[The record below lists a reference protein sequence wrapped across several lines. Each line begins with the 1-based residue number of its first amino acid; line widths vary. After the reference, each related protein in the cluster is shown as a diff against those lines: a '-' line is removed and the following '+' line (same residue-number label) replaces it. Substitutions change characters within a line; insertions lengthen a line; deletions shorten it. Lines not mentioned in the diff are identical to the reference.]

1 MKKSLLV
8 IALIIIT
15 AGIINVFFGPE
26 PLNKADAAKQLPWK
40 IEITPEGNT
49 RVLDIEIGAT
59 TVQQVKELW
68 NVAPQI
74 ALFRSPDETFRLE
87 SFLGKVKIGPFQARI
102 IFNLQASQELLK
114 EFAENSSSSDA
125 TPSGSH
131 QLRLNGDDFERAML
145 LTINEMSYSP
155 AVDTEVAMLSNLFGE
170 APNNIQIDENS
181 SYWLYPQRGLAILVN
196 TEDKEVFH
204 YFPPRDYEQVLQ
216 EIVQLKQAKS
226 EIMTTEDD
234 AEQVAE

>member
-1 MKKSLLV
+1 VKK
-8 IALIIIT
+8 
-15 AGIINVFFGPE
+15 
-26 PLNKADAAKQLPWK
+26 
-40 IEITPEGNT
+40 
-49 RVLDIEIGAT
+49 
-59 TVQQVKELW
+59 LW

-74 ALFRSPDETFRLE
+74 ALFRSPDGTFRLE

-145 LTINEMSYSP
+145 LTIDEMSYSP
-155 AVDTEVAMLSNLFGE
+155 AVDTEVDMLSNLFGA
-170 APNNIQIDENS
+170 APDNIQVDENS

-216 EIVQLKQAKS
+216 EIEQLKQTKP
-226 EIMTTEDD
+226 EIITAEND
-234 AEQVAE
+234 AEQVTE

>member
-8 IALIIIT
+8 IALIIIA

-59 TVQQVKELW
+59 TVQQVKKLW

-74 ALFRSPDETFRLE
+74 ALFRSPDGTFRLE

-145 LTINEMSYSP
+145 LTIDEMSYSP
-155 AVDTEVAMLSNLFGE
+155 AVDTEVDMLSNLFGA
-170 APNNIQIDENS
+170 APDNIQVDENS

-216 EIVQLKQAKS
+216 EIEQLKQTKP
-226 EIMTTEDD
+226 EIITAEND
-234 AEQVAE
+234 AEQVTE

>member
-8 IALIIIT
+8 IALIVIV

-40 IEITPEGNT
+40 IDITPEGNT
-49 RVLDIEIGAT
+49 RVLDIEIGASN
-59 TVQQVKELW
+59 VQQVKELW
-68 NVAPQI
+68 KVAPQI
-74 ALFRSPDETFRLE
+74 ALFRSPDGTFRLE
-87 SFLGKVKIGPFQARI
+87 SFLGKVKVGPFQARI
-102 IFNLQASQELLK
+102 IFNLQASQELLT

-155 AVDTEVAMLSNLFGE
+155 AVDTEVEMLSKLFGE
-170 APNNIQIDENS
+170 PQNKIQIDETS
-181 SYWLYPQRGLAILVN
+181 SYWLYPQRGLVMLVN

-204 YFPPRDYEQVLQ
+204 YFPTRNYEQILQ
-216 EIVQLKQAKS
+216 DIQQLKQAKA
-226 EIMTTEDD
+226 EILTAEDD
-234 AEQVAE
+234 AEQVAQ